1 MNSVNRLLQNRNSS
15 NRKFQMNTQKKIRT
29 RKGSSLLELPC
40 TLFVFLIMLMMP
52 MLNLATTTLRCSLMG
67 MAVTEGAHT
76 ASKAHSYEVG
86 TTEKPAAMILAN
98 ELVNAAASR
107 FSGLHVDSIQ
117 TAIVTT
123 NVASGEL
130 TKQSGKLTTPPD
142 SSRFIYQI
150 ETNVQAHIDPL
161 FMLSSIFGAIP
172 GITTPVPMSYSARE
186 IFENPSGLN
195 Q

>member
-1 MNSVNRLLQNRNSS
+1 
-15 NRKFQMNTQKKIRT
+15 MNTQQKIRT

-67 MAVTEGAHT
+67 MAVTEGAHA

-86 TTEKPAAMILAN
+86 TTEKPAAIILAN

-123 NVASGEL
+123 NVASGEV
-130 TKQSGKLTTPPD
+130 TKQPGKLTTPPD
-142 SSRFIYQI
+142 SSRYIYQI

-161 FMLSSIFGAIP
+161 FMLTSVFGAIP
-172 GITTPVPMSYSARE
+172 GITTPVPMSYSSRE

>member
-1 MNSVNRLLQNRNSS
+1 
-15 NRKFQMNTQKKIRT
+15 MNTQYKIRT

-67 MAVTEGAHT
+67 MAVTEGAHA

-86 TTEKPAAMILAN
+86 TTEKPAAMTLAN
-98 ELVNAAASR
+98 EIVSAAAGR

-117 TAIVTT
+117 TSIVTT
-123 NVASGEL
+123 NVASGEI

-161 FMLSSIFGAIP
+161 FMLTSIFGAIP
-172 GITTPVPMSYSARE
+172 GITAPVPMSYSSRE